1 MIIDYFK
8 VELAQSQPLAIAL
21 EKTAEVLTLQRSEIC
36 PVPGVRP
43 ELLGVSNQRG
53 KLLWF
58 VDLSAILQIA
68 SPSLQSSR
76 REKVTAIVLSSENLR
91 VAGVVANLKG
101 IIDLDPKDFQPHPHP
116 CLLAQT
122 TLDDSPLRIL
132 DVESIFQTLQLP
144 DTTQTLT
151 TKTLITVN

>member
-21 EKTAEVLTLQRSEIC
+21 DQTAEVLTLQRSEIC
-36 PVPGVRP
+36 PVPGVKP

-68 SPSLQSSR
+68 FPSFQSSR
-76 REKVTAIVLSSENLR
+76 REKITAIVLSSENLK

-101 IIDLDPKDFQPHPHP
+101 IIDLDSRDFQPHPHP
-116 CLLAQT
+116 CLLGQT
-122 TLDDSPLRIL
+122 RLDDSPLRIL
-132 DVESIFQTLQLP
+132 DVESVFQTLQLTDSP
-144 DTTQTLT
+144 
-151 TKTLITVN
+151 KTLATVN

>member
-21 EKTAEVLTLQRSEIC
+21 DKTAEVLTLQSSEIC
-36 PVPGVRP
+36 PVPGVKP

-58 VDLSAILQIA
+58 VDLSAILQMT
-68 SPSLQSSR
+68 SPSSPFSR
-76 REKVTAIVLSSENLR
+76 REKVTAIVLSSENLK

-101 IIDLDPKDFQPHPHP
+101 IIDLDSKDFQPHPHP

-122 TLDDSPLRIL
+122 TFEELPLGIL
-132 DVESIFQTLQLP
+132 DVDRVFQTLQFM
-144 DTTQTLT
+144 DKAKTLT
-151 TKTLITVN
+151 TVN

>member
-1 MIIDYFK
+1 MLIDYFK

-21 EKTAEVLTLQRSEIC
+21 DQTAEVLTLQRSEIC
-36 PVPGVRP
+36 PVPGVKP

-68 SPSLQSSR
+68 SPSFQSSR
-76 REKVTAIVLSSENLR
+76 REKITAIVLSSENLK

-101 IIDLDPKDFQPHPHP
+101 ITDLDSRDFQPHPHP
-116 CLLAQT
+116 CLLGQT
-122 TLDDSPLRIL
+122 RLDDSPLRIL
-132 DVESIFQTLQLP
+132 DVESVFQTLQLT
-144 DTTQTLT
+144 DTVKTLT
-151 TKTLITVN
+151 TVN

>member
-1 MIIDYFK
+1 MMIVDYFK

-21 EKTAEVLTLQRSEIC
+21 DKTAEVLTLQRSEIC
-36 PVPGVRP
+36 PVPGVKS

-58 VDLSAILQIA
+58 VDLSAILQIT
-68 SPSLQSSR
+68 SPTPYSTRQ
-76 REKVTAIVLSSENLR
+76 EKVTAIVLSSENFK

-132 DVESIFQTLQLP
+132 DVDSVFQTLQLTDSP
-144 DTTQTLT
+144 
-151 TKTLITVN
+151 KTLATVN

>member
-21 EKTAEVLTLQRSEIC
+21 DKTAEVLTLQRSEIC

-68 SPSLQSSR
+68 SPSSQSSR
-76 REKVTAIVLSSENLR
+76 REKITAIVLSLENFK

-101 IIDLDPKDFQPHPHP
+101 IIDLDSQNFQPHPHP

-122 TLDDSPLRIL
+122 TWDDSPLKIL
-132 DVESIFQTLQLP
+132 DVESVFHTLQLT
-144 DTTQTLT
+144 DT
-151 TKTLITVN
+151 TKTLTTIN

>member
-1 MIIDYFK
+1 MLIDYFK

-21 EKTAEVLTLQRSEIC
+21 DKTAEVLTLPRSAIC
-36 PVPGVRP
+36 PVPGVKS

-68 SPSLQSSR
+68 SPSLRRSR
-76 REKVTAIVLSSENLR
+76 QDKITAIVLSSENFK

-101 IIDLDPKDFQPHPHP
+101 IIDLDSKDFQPHPHP

-132 DVESIFQTLQLP
+132 DVESVFQTLQLTNTAKIP
-144 DTTQTLT
+144 AT
-151 TKTLITVN
+151 IN

>member
-21 EKTAEVLTLQRSEIC
+21 DKTAEVLTLQSSEIC

-68 SPSLQSSR
+68 SPSSQSSR
-76 REKVTAIVLSSENLR
+76 REKITAIVLSLENFK

-101 IIDLDPKDFQPHPHP
+101 IIDLDSRDFQPHPHP

-122 TLDDSPLRIL
+122 TWDDSPLKIL
-132 DVESIFQTLQLP
+132 DVESVFHALQLT
-144 DTTQTLT
+144 DTPKTLT
-151 TKTLITVN
+151 TIN

>member
-21 EKTAEVLTLQRSEIC
+21 DQTAEVLTLQRSEIC
-36 PVPGVRP
+36 PVPGVKP

-68 SPSLQSSR
+68 SPSFQSSR
-76 REKVTAIVLSSENLR
+76 REKITAIVLSSENLK

-101 IIDLDPKDFQPHPHP
+101 IIDLDSRDFQPNPHP
-116 CLLAQT
+116 CLLGQT
-122 TLDDSPLRIL
+122 RLDDSPLRIL
-132 DVESIFQTLQLP
+132 DVESVFQTLQLTDSP
-144 DTTQTLT
+144 
-151 TKTLITVN
+151 KTLATVN